1 MKSLAAVVAALLTLL
16 IGVPTS
22 AAPIAMEDFRLIPV
36 QETGTVVK
44 VADGDTILFRADGS
58 DLVQRVRLMGINT
71 PEVRGFEGQNFER
84 DQCGGPQ
91 ASALLASVLPPG
103 TRVQLRS
110 LLPTEISGDRLRR
123 FAFAFNPATG
133 DFDID
138 PQAIVARAGLA
149 MWFTVGDD
157 PALSFTY
164 RALIEQAQQEGIGIW
179 NPRYCGPLEQPD
191 VQLSLIVNWDAP
203 GNDAANLNGE
213 SIIIRNVGAS
223 AVDISGWLLRDS
235 SLESWFT
242 LPAGQRI
249 DPGDYRVVFVGS
261 GVNESRSMFM
271 NAPRPLFI
279 NATTSPL
286 VGDGAYLLDRNSAM
300 RAYFQYPCVFDC
312 QSDPLIG
319 AVKITQI
326 NAIVPVGLRGVKAAN
341 REFVDV
347 RNVSRQPVF
356 LDGVF
361 LRNGPSTYAF
371 SADTQLAPGQ
381 TIRVRIGRGTPKPG
395 VQYWGRS
402 RPLLSDTGGI
412 MQLLTARNIELSR
425 KRW

>member
-1 MKSLAAVVAALLTLL
+1 MKLLAAAVAALLTLL
-16 IGVPTS
+16 IGVHVS
-22 AAPIAMEDFRLIPV
+22 ATPIALEDFRLIPV

-164 RALIEQAQQEGIGIW
+164 RALIEQAQLEGIGIW
-179 NPRYCGPLEQPD
+179 NPRYCGPIEQPD
-191 VQLSLIVNWDAP
+191 AQLSLIVNWDAP

-213 SIIIRNVGAS
+213 SIIVRNIGA
-223 AVDISGWLLRDS
+223 APVDLSGWFVRDS

-242 LPAGQRI
+242 MPAGQLI
-249 DPGDYRVVFVGS
+249 EPGDYRVVFVGA

-279 NATTSPL
+279 NATASPL
-286 VGDGAYLLDRNSAM
+286 LGDGAYLLDRSTAM

-312 QSDPLIG
+312 QSDPLLG
-319 AVKITQI
+319 AVEITRV
-326 NAIVPVGLRGVKAAN
+326 NAVVPAGLPAGKAAN

-347 RNVSRQPVF
+347 RNVSRQSVL